1 MKQFTKF
8 TTTLL
13 INVNKTLNL
22 TKHSMSILERQ
33 GIIKRRYFCEF
44 RATQK

>member
-1 MKQFTKF
+1 MKTFTKF

-13 INVNKTLNL
+13 INVNKTLNI

-33 GIIKRRYFCEF
+33 GIIKRTYFSKF